1 VQHSDGSDAELVER
15 ARAGSAPAFAV
26 LLHRHGAAVRA
37 VVAGDRDP
45 TGAVIGTFV
54 TAMRRLPAHP
64 VDDTPRDWLLQLAAS
79 EVRKPQTADAQ
90 PMPDLEPDELDEI
103 WAELDLRWP
112 DGRVPRTVPR
122 WVGWSALVIT
132 LAALAI
138 LVPYT
143 VLTLGGN
150 GDDGPN
156 ELASLVARP
165 FEDPDAE
172 DPDTEAPVDEASDED
187 LEPPPFVF
195 PDMEPESAPADT
207 SETDPAPE
215 SGPDPAAPEPPPSEP
230 TDGSDGDTDQ

>member
-26 LLHRHGAAVRA
+26 LLHRHGPAVRA

-54 TAMRRLPAHP
+54 TAMRRLPDHP

-79 EVRKPQTADAQ
+79 EVREPRTADAQ
-90 PMPDLEPDELDEI
+90 PAPDLEPDELDEI

-156 ELASLVARP
+156 ELAGLVARP

-172 DPDTEAPVDEASDED
+172 APVDEAPDED

-195 PDMEPESAPADT
+195 PDVDLESAPADT
-207 SETDPAPE
+207 TE
-215 SGPDPAAPEPPPSEP
+215 PDPTPEPIAGAAPPPSSEP
-230 TDGSDGDTDQ
+230 IEGSDGDTDQ